1 MEEIEVKTAKTSWII
16 IGFALSFLGGIIG
29 LVIGSNYAFGNFDRK
44 TKIYGY
50 IMLVISIIVMKAI
63 TNS

>member
-1 MEEIEVKTAKTSWII
+1 MEETEVKTAKINWII

-29 LVIGSNYAFGNFDRK
+29 LVIGVNYAFGNFDRK

-50 IMLVISIIVMKAI
+50 MMLIISIIVMKVI